1 MYEVSQEKDIFLVR
15 ILPIIDT
22 LFANNSFFQER
33 LDKNDMNQHVTNL
46 FKKFS
51 VEEFID
57 IDNKDLIDRIDGM
70 LVINATAG
78 ILNDLT
84 PEKIEAF
91 DAAVEGR

>member
-1 MYEVSQEKDIFLVR
+1 MYEVSQEKDIFPVR
-15 ILPIIDT
+15 ISPIIDT

-33 LDKNDMNQHVTNL
+33 LDKNDMSQHITNL
-46 FKKFS
+46 FKKLS
-51 VEEFID
+51 AEEFIN
-57 IDNKDLIDRIDGM
+57 IDNQDLKDRIDGM

-84 PEKIEAF
+84 SEELETF

>member
-1 MYEVSQEKDIFLVR
+1 MYEVSQEQYILVR
-15 ILPIIDT
+15 ISPIIDT

-33 LDKNDMNQHVTNL
+33 LDKNDMNQHITNL
-46 FKKFS
+46 FKKLPI
-51 VEEFID
+51 EEFID
-57 IDNKDLIDRIDGM
+57 IDNQDLKDRIDGM

-84 PEKIEAF
+84 SEELETF